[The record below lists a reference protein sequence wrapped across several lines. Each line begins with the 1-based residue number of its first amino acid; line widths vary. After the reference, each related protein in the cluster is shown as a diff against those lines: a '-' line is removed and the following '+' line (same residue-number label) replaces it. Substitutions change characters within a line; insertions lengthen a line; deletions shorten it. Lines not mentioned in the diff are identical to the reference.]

1 MKNPC
6 DDLAEYMKQYGKFN
20 KEVCDER
27 RYARIKGTAIIIGI
41 AIVVTFIIASL
52 I

>member
-6 DDLAEYMKQYGKFN
+6 DDLAEYMKQHPKVN
-20 KEVCDER
+20 KEVWNER
-27 RYARIKGTAIIIGI
+27 RYARIKGTAIIISI

>member
-1 MKNPC
+1 MKKTC
-6 DDLAEYMKQYGKFN
+6 DDLGEFMKQNGKWN

-41 AIVVTFIIASL
+41 AIVATFIIAAL

>member
-6 DDLAEYMKQYGKFN
+6 DDLAEYMKQHGKR
-20 KEVCDER
+20 KELCDER

-41 AIVVTFIIASL
+41 AIVATFIIASL